1 MRHIRTL
8 TAVAAAATTLALAG
22 CTSDPTDTQSPSAPG
37 SAATGS
43 TSTSAAGESTAAPR
57 GAPGA
62 ETGIDPGVDPGGDAP
77 DQPQP
82 AEATGPTPDQG
93 APPAAE
99 RPTDPNEPSAAGTY
113 CGAGYN
119 GLAVWAFGPDCATA
133 QSVSSALGAQR
144 ATGAQFP
151 ITVTVAGQN
160 WGCYQGGTTVPYM
173 ECSGLGAVR
182 LTS

>member
-8 TAVAAAATTLALAG
+8 TAVAAAATALALAG
-22 CTSDPTDTQSPSAPG
+22 CTSDPTDTPPQSPSASS

-43 TSTSAAGESTAAPR
+43 TSTSAAGESTAAP
-57 GAPGA
+57 GGTPGA
-62 ETGIDPGVDPGGDAP
+62 ETGNDAP

-82 AEATGPTPDQG
+82 TEVSGPAPDQG

-144 ATGAQFP
+144 AAGAQFP

>member
-8 TAVAAAATTLALAG
+8 TAVAAAATALALAG
-22 CTSDPTDTQSPSAPG
+22 CTSDPTDTPPQSPSASS

-43 TSTSAAGESTAAPR
+43 TSTSAAGESTAAP
-57 GAPGA
+57 GGTPGA
-62 ETGIDPGVDPGGDAP
+62 ETGIDAP

-82 AEATGPTPDQG
+82 TEVSGPAPDQG

-144 ATGAQFP
+144 TAGAQFP

>member
-8 TAVAAAATTLALAG
+8 TAVAAAATALALAG
-22 CTSDPTDTQSPSAPG
+22 CTSDPTDTPPQSPSAPG

-62 ETGIDPGVDPGGDAP
+62 ETGIDPGVDAP

-82 AEATGPTPDQG
+82 TEATGPTPDQG

-119 GLAVWAFGPDCATA
+119 GLAIWAFGPDCATA

-151 ITVTVAGQN
+151 ITVTVAGSTWN
-160 WGCYQGGTTVPYM
+160 CYQGGTPVPYM

>member
-8 TAVAAAATTLALAG
+8 TAVAAAATALALAG
-22 CTSDPTDTQSPSAPG
+22 CTSDPTDTPTQSPSAPS
-37 SAATGS
+37 SAATG
-43 TSTSAAGESTAAPR
+43 TTNTSATGEPTAAPG
-57 GAPGA
+57 GAPSA
-62 ETGIDPGVDPGGDAP
+62 ETGIDPGVDAP

-82 AEATGPTPDQG
+82 TEATGPAPDQA

-99 RPTDPNEPSAAGTY
+99 RPTDPNEPSAGGTY

-144 ATGAQFP
+144 AAGAQFP